1 MRLQCVE
8 HQCNGWDVVCAPW
21 SHGFATGHN
30 LTVKSGL
37 GWWHVLSLTIFIST
51 RHNRDLNLNWD
62 SREDNIL
69 WQNLF
74 WCWVINFHTTLTHSK
89 HHWSELGTII
99 HPVRHFSHP
108 SCWMCQYH
116 VLVGYMSMNVQLP
129 TPYQQRIKGGKF
141 YKIWFLISA
150 IFNSYKSL
158 LKEKSFLWI
167 RD

>member
-74 WCWVINFHTTLTHSK
+74 WCWVINFHTTLTHLK
-89 HHWSELGTII
+89 HHWSELGMII
-99 HPVRHFSHP
+99 PGRCWFGTFQSSKLLNVPVTRFGMVYVYERTTSDP
-108 SCWMCQYH
+108 VSTAYQRWK
-116 VLVGYMSMNVQLP
+116 VLQNM
-129 TPYQQRIKGGKF
+129 
-141 YKIWFLISA
+141 
-150 IFNSYKSL
+150 IFN
-158 LKEKSFLWI
+158 
-167 RD
+167 

>member
-8 HQCNGWDVVCAPW
+8 HQCNGWDVVCVPW
-21 SHGFATGHN
+21 SHRYATGHN
-30 LTVKSGL
+30 LAVKSGL

-51 RHNRDLNLNWD
+51 KHNRDLNLNWD
-62 SREDNIL
+62 SHEDNIL

-89 HHWSELGTII
+89 HYWSELGTII
-99 HPVRHFSHP
+99 PGRCRFGTFQSSKLLNVV
-108 SCWMCQYH
+108 W
-116 VLVGYMSMNVQLP
+116 YMSMKVQLP
-129 TPYQQRIKGGKF
+129 TPYQQRIKGEKF

-158 LKEKSFLWI
+158 LIEKSFLWI